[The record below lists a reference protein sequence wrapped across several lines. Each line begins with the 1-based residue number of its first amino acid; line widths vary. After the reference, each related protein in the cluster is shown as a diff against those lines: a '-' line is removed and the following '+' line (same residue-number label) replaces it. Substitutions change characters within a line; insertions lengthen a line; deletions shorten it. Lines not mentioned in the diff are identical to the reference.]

1 MKRSVLEVIVDLNL
15 RGRNILVVGAGM
27 EGTKRIK
34 SLSKHD
40 CKIIIISETVNES
53 LYEIE
58 GKNNPIIIIKRKIDP
73 NIIDEFNDIFVV
85 FASTNDPFLNKKI
98 IERAKEKGILSY
110 SIDNASSSD
119 FFFTSIINIDEII
132 QVAIST
138 SGKSPLMSKII
149 RDRIENAIKNIIGK
163 KDTDNIKIQ
172 EFAREHV
179 RNYIENQHERRKF
192 LYSIIDDQE
201 IQDLIAKNN
210 IDKAKE
216 RIINTLDKWEDNKS
230 R

>member
-1 MKRSVLEVIVDLNL
+1 MIVDLNL
-15 RGRNILVVGAGM
+15 KGRNILVIGAGM
-27 EGTKRIK
+27 EGAKRIK
-34 SLSKHD
+34 SLSNQD
-40 CKIIIISETVNES
+40 CKIIIVSETVNES

-58 GKNNPIIIIKRKIDP
+58 GKNTPIIIIRRKIEDP
-73 NIIDEFNDIFVV
+73 NIIDEFSDIFIV

-98 IERAKEKGILSY
+98 IARAKEKGILSY
-110 SIDNASSSD
+110 SIDDASSSD
-119 FFFTSIINIDEII
+119 FFFTSIINIDETI
-132 QVAIST
+132 QIAIST

-179 RNYIENQHERRKF
+179 RDYIENQHERRKF
-192 LYSIIDDQE
+192 LYSIVDDRE
-201 IQDLIAKNN
+201 IQELIAKNN
-210 IDKAKE
+210 IGKAKE

>member
-1 MKRSVLEVIVDLNL
+1 L
-15 RGRNILVVGAGM
+15 RGRNILVIGAGI

-40 CKIIIISETVNES
+40 CKIIIISETLNES

-58 GKNNPIIIIKRKIDP
+58 VKKNPILLIRRKIEDP
-73 NIIDEFNDIFVV
+73 NILDEFNDIFVV
-85 FASTNDPFLNKKI
+85 FASTNDPSLNKKI
-98 IERAKEKGILSY
+98 IDKAREKGILSY
-110 SIDNASSSD
+110 SIDDAAASD
-119 FFFTSIINIDEII
+119 FFFTSIINIDEAL

-172 EFAREHV
+172 EFARKHA
-179 RNYIENQHERRKF
+179 RNYIDNQQERRKF
-192 LYSIIDDQE
+192 LCSVIEDQE
-201 IQDLIAKNN
+201 IQELIAKNN
-210 IDKAKE
+210 IDKVKE
-216 RIINTLDKWEDNKS
+216 RIINTLDKWEDNRS

>member
-1 MKRSVLEVIVDLNL
+1 VIIDLNL
-15 RGRNILVVGAGM
+15 RGRNILVIGAGM

-40 CKIIIISETVNES
+40 CKIIIISETLNES

-58 GKNNPIIIIKRKIDP
+58 GKKNPIILIRRKIRDP
-73 NIIDEFNDIFVV
+73 NILDEFNDIFVV
-85 FASTNDPFLNKKI
+85 FASTNDPSLNKKI
-98 IERAKEKGILSY
+98 IDKAREKGILSY
-110 SIDNASSSD
+110 SIDDAAASD
-119 FFFTSIINIDEII
+119 FFFTSIINIDEVL

-172 EFAREHV
+172 EFARKHA
-179 RNYIENQHERRKF
+179 RNYIDNQHERRKF
-192 LYSIIDDQE
+192 LCSIVEDQE
-201 IQDLIAKNN
+201 IQELIAKNN
-210 IDKAKE
+210 IDKVKE
-216 RIINTLDKWEDNKS
+216 RIINTLDKWEDNRS

>member
-1 MKRSVLEVIVDLNL
+1 MIVDLNL
-15 RGRNILVVGAGM
+15 KGRNILVIGAGM
-27 EGTKRIK
+27 EGAKRIK
-34 SLSKHD
+34 SLSKYD
-40 CKIIIISETVNES
+40 CKIIIISKTVNES

-58 GKNNPIIIIKRKIDP
+58 GKNNPIIIIRRKIEDP
-73 NIIDEFNDIFVV
+73 SIIDEFNDIFVV

-98 IERAKEKGILSY
+98 IERAKEKGLLSY
-110 SIDNASSSD
+110 SIDDAPASD

-132 QVAIST
+132 QIAIST

-179 RNYIENQHERRKF
+179 RDYIENQHERRKF
-192 LYSIIDDQE
+192 LYSIVDDQE
-201 IQDLIAKNN
+201 IQELIAKNN

>member
-1 MKRSVLEVIVDLNL
+1 MIIDLNL
-15 RGRNILVVGAGM
+15 RGRNILVIGAGI

-40 CKIIIISETVNES
+40 CKIIIISETLNDS

-58 GKNNPIIIIKRKIDP
+58 GKNNPILLIRRKIEDP
-73 NIIDEFNDIFVV
+73 NILDEFNDIFVV

-98 IERAKEKGILSY
+98 IDKAKEKGILCY
-110 SIDNASSSD
+110 SIDNAAASD
-119 FFFTSIINIDEII
+119 FFFTSIINIDEVI

-172 EFAREHV
+172 EFAREHA

-192 LYSIIDDQE
+192 LCSVVEDQE
-201 IQDLIAKNN
+201 IQELIAKNN
-210 IDKAKE
+210 IDKVKE
-216 RIINTLDKWEDNKS
+216 RIINTLDKWEDNRS

>member
-1 MKRSVLEVIVDLNL
+1 VIVDLNL
-15 RGRNILVVGAGM
+15 KGRNILVIGAGM
-27 EGTKRIK
+27 EGAKRIK
-34 SLSKHD
+34 SLSNQD
-40 CKIIIISETVNES
+40 CKIIIVSETVNES

-58 GKNNPIIIIKRKIDP
+58 GKNTPIIIIRRKIEDP
-73 NIIDEFNDIFVV
+73 NIIDEFSDIFVV

-98 IERAKEKGILSY
+98 IERAKEKGLLSY
-110 SIDNASSSD
+110 SIDDASSSD
-119 FFFTSIINIDEII
+119 FFFTSIINIDETI
-132 QVAIST
+132 QIAIST

-179 RNYIENQHERRKF
+179 RNYIKNQHERRMF
-192 LYSIIDDQE
+192 LYSLVDDQE
-201 IQDLIAKNN
+201 IQELVAKNN
-210 IDKAKE
+210 MNKVKE
-216 RIINTLDKWEDNKS
+216 RIINTLDKWEDNKG

>member
-1 MKRSVLEVIVDLNL
+1 MIVDLNL
-15 RGRNILVVGAGM
+15 KGRNILVIGAGM
-27 EGTKRIK
+27 EGAKRIK

-58 GKNNPIIIIKRKIDP
+58 GKNNPIIIIRRKIEDP
-73 NIIDEFNDIFVV
+73 SIIDEFNDIFVV

-98 IERAKEKGILSY
+98 IERAKEKGLLSY
-110 SIDNASSSD
+110 SIDDASASD

-132 QVAIST
+132 QIAIST

-179 RNYIENQHERRKF
+179 RDYIENQHERRKF
-192 LYSIIDDQE
+192 LYSIVDDRE
-201 IQDLIAKNN
+201 IQELIAKNN

>member
-1 MKRSVLEVIVDLNL
+1 MIIDLNL
-15 RGRNILVVGAGM
+15 RGRNILVIGAGM

-40 CKIIIISETVNES
+40 CKIIIISETLNES

-58 GKNNPIIIIKRKIDP
+58 GKNNPIILIRRKIRDP
-73 NIIDEFNDIFVV
+73 NILDELNDIFVV
-85 FASTNDPFLNKKI
+85 FASTNDPSLNKKI
-98 IERAKEKGILSY
+98 IDKAREKGILSY
-110 SIDNASSSD
+110 SIDDAAASD
-119 FFFTSIINIDEII
+119 FFFTSIINIDEVL

-172 EFAREHV
+172 EFARKHA
-179 RNYIENQHERRKF
+179 RNYIDNQHERRKF
-192 LYSIIDDQE
+192 LCSVVEDQE
-201 IQDLIAKNN
+201 IQELIAKNDT
-210 IDKAKE
+210 DKVKE
-216 RIINTLDKWEDNKS
+216 RIINTLDKWEDNRS

>member
-1 MKRSVLEVIVDLNL
+1 MIVDLNL
-15 RGRNILVVGAGM
+15 KGRNILVIGAGM
-27 EGTKRIK
+27 EGAKRIK

-58 GKNNPIIIIKRKIDP
+58 GKNNPIIIIRRKIEDP
-73 NIIDEFNDIFVV
+73 SIIDEFNDIFVV

-98 IERAKEKGILSY
+98 IERAKEKGLLSY
-110 SIDNASSSD
+110 SIDDASASD
-119 FFFTSIINIDEII
+119 FFFTSIINVDEII
-132 QVAIST
+132 QIAIST

-179 RNYIENQHERRKF
+179 RDYIENQHERRKF
-192 LYSIIDDQE
+192 LYSIVDNRE
-201 IQDLIAKNN
+201 IQELIAKNN
-210 IDKAKE
+210 IDKVKE

>member
-1 MKRSVLEVIVDLNL
+1 VIVDLNL
-15 RGRNILVVGAGM
+15 KGRNILVIGAGM
-27 EGTKRIK
+27 EGAKRIK

-58 GKNNPIIIIKRKIDP
+58 GKNNPIIIIRRKIEDP
-73 NIIDEFNDIFVV
+73 SIIDEFNDIFVV

-98 IERAKEKGILSY
+98 IERAKEKGLLSY
-110 SIDNASSSD
+110 SIDDASASD

-132 QVAIST
+132 QIAIST

-179 RNYIENQHERRKF
+179 RDYIENQHERRKF
-192 LYSIIDDQE
+192 LYSIVDDRE
-201 IQDLIAKNN
+201 IQELIAKNN
-210 IDKAKE
+210 IGKAKE

>member
-1 MKRSVLEVIVDLNL
+1 MIVDLNL
-15 RGRNILVVGAGM
+15 KGRNILVIGAGM
-27 EGTKRIK
+27 EGAKRIK
-34 SLSKHD
+34 SLSNQD
-40 CKIIIISETVNES
+40 CKIIIVSETVNES

-58 GKNNPIIIIKRKIDP
+58 GKNTPIIIIRRKIEDP
-73 NIIDEFNDIFVV
+73 NIIDEFSDIFIV

-98 IERAKEKGILSY
+98 IARAKEKGILSY
-110 SIDNASSSD
+110 SMDDASSSD
-119 FFFTSIINIDEII
+119 FFFTSIINIDETI
-132 QVAIST
+132 QIAIST

-179 RNYIENQHERRKF
+179 RNYIKNQQERRMF
-192 LYSIIDDQE
+192 LYSLVDDQE
-201 IQDLIAKNN
+201 IQELVAKNN
-210 IDKAKE
+210 MDKVKE
-216 RIINTLDKWEDNKS
+216 RIINTLDKWEDNKG

>member
-1 MKRSVLEVIVDLNL
+1 VIVDLNL

-40 CKIIIISETVNES
+40 CKIIIISETVNGS

-58 GKNNPIIIIKRKIDP
+58 GKNNPIIIIRRKIENPD
-73 NIIDEFNDIFVV
+73 ILDDFNDIFVV

-192 LYSIIDDQE
+192 LYSIVDDQE

>member
-1 MKRSVLEVIVDLNL
+1 VIVDLNL
-15 RGRNILVVGAGM
+15 KGRNILVVGAGT

-40 CKIIIISETVNES
+40 CKIIIISETVNEP

-58 GKNNPIIIIKRKIDP
+58 GKNNPIILIRRKIEDP
-73 NIIDEFNDIFVV
+73 NILDEFNDIFIV

-98 IERAKEKGILSY
+98 IEKAKEKGILSY
-110 SIDNASSSD
+110 GIDDAAASD

-172 EFAREHV
+172 EFAREHA
-179 RNYIENQHERRKF
+179 RNHIENQHERREF
-192 LYSIIDDQE
+192 LYSIIEDQE
-201 IQDLIAKNN
+201 IQELLAKNN
-210 IDKAKE
+210 IDKVRE

>member
-1 MKRSVLEVIVDLNL
+1 MIIDLNL
-15 RGRNILVVGAGM
+15 RGRNILVIGAGM

-40 CKIIIISETVNES
+40 CKIIIISETLNES

-58 GKNNPIIIIKRKIDP
+58 GKNNPIILIRRKIEDP
-73 NIIDEFNDIFVV
+73 NILDEFNDIFVV

-98 IERAKEKGILSY
+98 IDKAKEKGILSY
-110 SIDNASSSD
+110 SIDDASVSD
-119 FFFTSIINIDEII
+119 FFFTSIINIDEVL

-172 EFAREHV
+172 EFAREHA
-179 RNYIENQHERRKF
+179 RNYIENQHERKKF
-192 LYSIIDDQE
+192 LCSVVEDQE
-201 IQDLIAKNN
+201 IQELIAKNN
-210 IDKAKE
+210 IDKVKE
-216 RIINTLDKWEDNKS
+216 RIINTLDKWEDNRS

>member
-1 MKRSVLEVIVDLNL
+1 
-15 RGRNILVVGAGM
+15 M

-58 GKNNPIIIIKRKIDP
+58 GKNNPIIIIRRKIEDP
-73 NIIDEFNDIFVV
+73 GILDEFSDIFVV

-132 QVAIST
+132 KVAIST

-192 LYSIIDDQE
+192 LYSIVDDQE

>member
-1 MKRSVLEVIVDLNL
+1 MIIDLNL
-15 RGRNILVVGAGM
+15 RGRNILVIGAGI

-40 CKIIIISETVNES
+40 CKIIIISETLNES

-58 GKNNPIIIIKRKIDP
+58 VKNKPILLIRRKIEDP
-73 NIIDEFNDIFVV
+73 NILDEFNDIFVV

-98 IERAKEKGILSY
+98 IDKAKEKGILSY
-110 SIDNASSSD
+110 SIDDAAASD
-119 FFFTSIINIDEII
+119 FFFTSIINIDEVI

-163 KDTDNIKIQ
+163 KDIDNIKIQ
-172 EFAREHV
+172 EFAREHA

-192 LYSIIDDQE
+192 LCSVVEDQE
-201 IQDLIAKNN
+201 IQELIAKNN
-210 IDKAKE
+210 IDKVKE
-216 RIINTLDKWEDNKS
+216 RIINTLDKWEDNRS

>member
-1 MKRSVLEVIVDLNL
+1 MIVDLNL
-15 RGRNILVVGAGM
+15 KGRNILVIGAGM
-27 EGTKRIK
+27 EGAKRIK
-34 SLSKHD
+34 SLSNQD
-40 CKIIIISETVNES
+40 CKIIIVSETVNES

-58 GKNNPIIIIKRKIDP
+58 GKNTPIIIIRRKIEDP
-73 NIIDEFNDIFVV
+73 NIIDEFSDIFVV

-98 IERAKEKGILSY
+98 IARAKEKGILSY
-110 SIDNASSSD
+110 SMDDASSSD
-119 FFFTSIINIDEII
+119 FFFTSIINIDETI
-132 QVAIST
+132 QIAIST

-179 RNYIENQHERRKF
+179 RNYIKNQHERRMF
-192 LYSIIDDQE
+192 LYSLVDDQE
-201 IQDLIAKNN
+201 IQELVAKNN
-210 IDKAKE
+210 MDKVKE
-216 RIINTLDKWEDNKS
+216 RIINTLDKWEDNKG

>member
-1 MKRSVLEVIVDLNL
+1 MIVDLNL

-40 CKIIIISETVNES
+40 CKIIIISETVDES

-58 GKNNPIIIIKRKIDP
+58 GKNNPIIIIRRKIEDP
-73 NIIDEFNDIFVV
+73 DILDEFNDIFVV
-85 FASTNDPFLNKKI
+85 FASTNNPFLNKKI

-110 SIDNASSSD
+110 SIDDASSSD

-179 RNYIENQHERRKF
+179 RNYIENQHERRNF
-192 LYSIIDDQE
+192 LYSIVDDQE
-201 IQDLIAKNN
+201 IQKLIAKNN

>member
-1 MKRSVLEVIVDLNL
+1 MIVDLNL
-15 RGRNILVVGAGM
+15 KGRNILVIGAGT
-27 EGTKRIK
+27 EGAKRIK

-58 GKNNPIIIIKRKIDP
+58 GKNNPIIIIRRKIEDP
-73 NIIDEFNDIFVV
+73 SIIDEFNDIFVV

-98 IERAKEKGILSY
+98 IERAKEKGLLSY
-110 SIDNASSSD
+110 SIDDASASD

-132 QVAIST
+132 QIAIST

-179 RNYIENQHERRKF
+179 RDYIENQHERRKF
-192 LYSIIDDQE
+192 LYSIVDDRE
-201 IQDLIAKNN
+201 IQELIAKNN
-210 IDKAKE
+210 IGKAKE

>member
-1 MKRSVLEVIVDLNL
+1 MIVDLNL

-40 CKIIIISETVNES
+40 CKIIIISETVDES

-58 GKNNPIIIIKRKIDP
+58 GKNNPIIIIRRKIEDP
-73 NIIDEFNDIFVV
+73 DILDEFNDIFVV

-110 SIDNASSSD
+110 SIDDASSSD

-192 LYSIIDDQE
+192 LYSIVDDQE
-201 IQDLIAKNN
+201 IQKLIAKNN

>member
-1 MKRSVLEVIVDLNL
+1 VIVDLNL
-15 RGRNILVVGAGM
+15 KGRNILVIGAGM
-27 EGTKRIK
+27 EGAKRIK
-34 SLSKHD
+34 SLSNQD
-40 CKIIIISETVNES
+40 CKIIIVSETVNES

-58 GKNNPIIIIKRKIDP
+58 GKNTPIIIIRRKIEDP
-73 NIIDEFNDIFVV
+73 NIIDEFSDIFIV

-98 IERAKEKGILSY
+98 IARAKEKGILSY
-110 SIDNASSSD
+110 SIDDASSSD
-119 FFFTSIINIDEII
+119 FFFTSIINIDETI
-132 QVAIST
+132 QIAIST

-179 RNYIENQHERRKF
+179 RDYIENQHERRKF
-192 LYSIIDDQE
+192 LYSIVDDRE
-201 IQDLIAKNN
+201 IQELIAKNN
-210 IDKAKE
+210 IGKAKE
-216 RIINTLDKWEDNKS
+216 RIINTLDKWENNKS

>member
-1 MKRSVLEVIVDLNL
+1 
-15 RGRNILVVGAGM
+15 M

-34 SLSKHD
+34 SLSKQD

-58 GKNNPIIIIKRKIDP
+58 GKNNPIILIRRKIEDP
-73 NIIDEFNDIFVV
+73 NILDEFNDIFVV

-98 IERAKEKGILSY
+98 IDKAREKGILSY
-110 SIDNASSSD
+110 SIDDATASD
-119 FFFTSIINIDEII
+119 FFFTSIINIDEVI

-172 EFAREHV
+172 EFAREHA

-192 LYSIIDDQE
+192 LCSIVEDQE
-201 IQDLIAKNN
+201 IQELIAKNN
-210 IDKAKE
+210 IDKVKE
-216 RIINTLDKWEDNKS
+216 RIINTLDKWEDNRS

>member
-1 MKRSVLEVIVDLNL
+1 VIVDLNL
-15 RGRNILVVGAGM
+15 KGRNILVIGAGM
-27 EGTKRIK
+27 EGAKRIK
-34 SLSKHD
+34 SLSNQD
-40 CKIIIISETVNES
+40 CKIIIVSETVNES

-58 GKNNPIIIIKRKIDP
+58 GKNTPIIIIRRKIEDP
-73 NIIDEFNDIFVV
+73 NIIDEFSDIFIV

-98 IERAKEKGILSY
+98 IARAKEKGILSY
-110 SIDNASSSD
+110 SMDDASSSD
-119 FFFTSIINIDEII
+119 FFFTSIINIDETI
-132 QVAIST
+132 QIEIST

-179 RNYIENQHERRKF
+179 RNYIKNQHERRMF
-192 LYSIIDDQE
+192 LYSLVDDQE
-201 IQDLIAKNN
+201 IQELVAKNN
-210 IDKAKE
+210 MNKVKE
-216 RIINTLDKWEDNKS
+216 RIINTLDKWEDNKG

>member
-1 MKRSVLEVIVDLNL
+1 MIVDLNL

-58 GKNNPIIIIKRKIDP
+58 GKNNPTIIIRRKIEDP
-73 NIIDEFNDIFVV
+73 DIIDEFNDIFVV
-85 FASTNDPFLNKKI
+85 FASTNDPVLNKKI
-98 IERAKEKGILSY
+98 TERAKEKGILSY
-110 SIDNASSSD
+110 NIDNASSSD

-192 LYSIIDDQE
+192 LYRIVDDQE
-201 IQDLIAKNN
+201 IQELIAKNN

-216 RIINTLDKWEDNKS
+216 RIINTLDKWDDNKS

>member
-1 MKRSVLEVIVDLNL
+1 MIIDLNL
-15 RGRNILVVGAGM
+15 KGRNILVIGAGM
-27 EGTKRIK
+27 EGAKRIK
-34 SLSKHD
+34 SLFKQD

-58 GKNNPIIIIKRKIDP
+58 GKNNPIIIIKRKIKDP
-73 NIIDEFNDIFVV
+73 NIIDEFDDIFVV
-85 FASTNDPFLNKKI
+85 FASTNDRFLNKKI
-98 IERAKEKGILSY
+98 IARAKEKGILAY
-110 SIDNASSSD
+110 SIDDASASD

-132 QVAIST
+132 QIAIST

-149 RDRIENAIKNIIGK
+149 RDRIESAIKNIIGK

-192 LYSIIDDQE
+192 LYSIVDDQE
-201 IQDLIAKNN
+201 IQELIAKNN
-210 IDKAKE
+210 IEKVKE

>member
-1 MKRSVLEVIVDLNL
+1 VIVDLNL
-15 RGRNILVVGAGM
+15 KGRNILVIGAGM
-27 EGTKRIK
+27 EGAKRIK
-34 SLSKHD
+34 SLSNQD
-40 CKIIIISETVNES
+40 CKIIIVSETVNES

-58 GKNNPIIIIKRKIDP
+58 GKNTPIIIIRRKIEDP
-73 NIIDEFNDIFVV
+73 NIIDEFSDIFIV

-98 IERAKEKGILSY
+98 IARAKEKGILSY
-110 SIDNASSSD
+110 SMDDASSSD
-119 FFFTSIINIDEII
+119 FFFTSIINIDETI
-132 QVAIST
+132 QIAIST

-179 RNYIENQHERRKF
+179 RNYIKNQHERRMF
-192 LYSIIDDQE
+192 LYSLVDDQE
-201 IQDLIAKNN
+201 IQELVAKNN
-210 IDKAKE
+210 MNKVKE
-216 RIINTLDKWEDNKS
+216 RIINTLDKWEDNKG

>member
-1 MKRSVLEVIVDLNL
+1 VIVDLNL
-15 RGRNILVVGAGM
+15 KGRNILVIGAGM
-27 EGTKRIK
+27 EGAKRIK

-58 GKNNPIIIIKRKIDP
+58 GKNNPIIIIRRKIEDP
-73 NIIDEFNDIFVV
+73 SIIDEFNDIFVV

-98 IERAKEKGILSY
+98 IERAKEKGLLSY
-110 SIDNASSSD
+110 SIDDASASD

-132 QVAIST
+132 QIAIST

-179 RNYIENQHERRKF
+179 RNYIKNQHERRMF
-192 LYSIIDDQE
+192 LYSLVDDQE
-201 IQDLIAKNN
+201 IQELVAKNN
-210 IDKAKE
+210 MNKVKE
-216 RIINTLDKWEDNKS
+216 RIINTLDKWEDNKG

>member
-1 MKRSVLEVIVDLNL
+1 MIVDLNL

-40 CKIIIISETVNES
+40 CKIITISETVNES

-58 GKNNPIIIIKRKIDP
+58 GKNNPIIIIRRKIEDP
-73 NIIDEFNDIFVV
+73 DILDEFNDIFVV

-138 SGKSPLMSKII
+138 SGKSPLMNKII

-179 RNYIENQHERRKF
+179 RNYIKNQHERRKF
-192 LYSIIDDQE
+192 LYSIVDDQE
-201 IQDLIAKNN
+201 IQKLIAKNN

-216 RIINTLDKWEDNKS
+216 RIINTLDKWDDNKS

>member
-1 MKRSVLEVIVDLNL
+1 LIVDLNL
-15 RGRNILVVGAGM
+15 KGRNILVVGAGM

-110 SIDNASSSD
+110 IIDDASASD

-132 QVAIST
+132 QIAIST

-149 RDRIENAIKNIIGK
+149 RDRIEKAIKNIIGK

-192 LYSIIDDQE
+192 LYSIVDDQE
-201 IQDLIAKNN
+201 IQELIAKNN

>member
-1 MKRSVLEVIVDLNL
+1 MIVDLNL
-15 RGRNILVVGAGM
+15 KGRNILVIGAGM
-27 EGTKRIK
+27 EGAKRIK
-34 SLSKHD
+34 SLSNQD
-40 CKIIIISETVNES
+40 CKIIIVSETVNES

-58 GKNNPIIIIKRKIDP
+58 GKNTPIIIIRRKIEDP
-73 NIIDEFNDIFVV
+73 NIIDEFSDIFIV

-98 IERAKEKGILSY
+98 IARAKEKGILSY
-110 SIDNASSSD
+110 SMDDASSSD
-119 FFFTSIINIDEII
+119 FFFTSIINIDETI
-132 QVAIST
+132 QIAIST

-179 RNYIENQHERRKF
+179 RNYIKNQQERRMF
-192 LYSIIDDQE
+192 LYSLVDDQE
-201 IQDLIAKNN
+201 IQELVAKNN
-210 IDKAKE
+210 MNKVKE
-216 RIINTLDKWEDNKS
+216 RIINTLDKWEDNKG

>member
-1 MKRSVLEVIVDLNL
+1 VIVDLNL
-15 RGRNILVVGAGM
+15 KGRNILVIGAGM
-27 EGTKRIK
+27 EGAKRIK
-34 SLSKHD
+34 SLSNQD
-40 CKIIIISETVNES
+40 CKIIIVSETVNES

-58 GKNNPIIIIKRKIDP
+58 GKNTPIIIIRRKIEDP
-73 NIIDEFNDIFVV
+73 NIIDEFSDIFVV

-98 IERAKEKGILSY
+98 IARAKEKGILSY
-110 SIDNASSSD
+110 SIDDASSSD
-119 FFFTSIINIDEII
+119 FFFTSIINIDETI
-132 QVAIST
+132 QIAIST

-179 RNYIENQHERRKF
+179 RNYIKNQHERRMF
-192 LYSIIDDQE
+192 LYSSVDDQE
-201 IQDLIAKNN
+201 IQELVAKNN
-210 IDKAKE
+210 MNKVKE
-216 RIINTLDKWEDNKS
+216 RIINTLDKWEDNKG

>member
-1 MKRSVLEVIVDLNL
+1 VIIDLNL
-15 RGRNILVVGAGM
+15 KGRNILVVGAGM
-27 EGTKRIK
+27 EGAKRIK
-34 SLSKHD
+34 SLSKQD

-58 GKNNPIIIIKRKIDP
+58 GKNNPIIIMRRKIKDP

-98 IERAKEKGILSY
+98 IARAKEKGILSY
-110 SIDNASSSD
+110 SIDDASTSD

-172 EFAREHV
+172 EFAREHA
-179 RNYIENQHERRKF
+179 RNYIENQHERRRF
-192 LYSIIDDQE
+192 LYSIVDDQE
-201 IQDLIAKNN
+201 IQELIAKNN
-210 IDKAKE
+210 IDKVKE

>member
-1 MKRSVLEVIVDLNL
+1 MIVDLNL
-15 RGRNILVVGAGM
+15 KGRNILVVGAGM

-40 CKIIIISETVNES
+40 CKIIIISETVNDS

-110 SIDNASSSD
+110 IVDDASASD

-132 QVAIST
+132 QIAIST

-149 RDRIENAIKNIIGK
+149 RDRIEKAIKNIIGK

-192 LYSIIDDQE
+192 LYSIVDDQE
-201 IQDLIAKNN
+201 IQELIAKND

>member
-1 MKRSVLEVIVDLNL
+1 MIVDLNL
-15 RGRNILVVGAGM
+15 KGRNILVIGAGM
-27 EGTKRIK
+27 EGAKRIK
-34 SLSKHD
+34 SLSNQD
-40 CKIIIISETVNES
+40 CKIIIVSETVNES

-58 GKNNPIIIIKRKIDP
+58 GKNTPIIIIRRKIEDP
-73 NIIDEFNDIFVV
+73 NIIDEFSDIFIV

-98 IERAKEKGILSY
+98 IARAKEKGILSY
-110 SIDNASSSD
+110 SMDDASSSD
-119 FFFTSIINIDEII
+119 FFFTSIINIDETI
-132 QVAIST
+132 QIAIST

-179 RNYIENQHERRKF
+179 RNYIKNQHERRMF
-192 LYSIIDDQE
+192 LYSLVDDQE
-201 IQDLIAKNN
+201 IQELVAKNN
-210 IDKAKE
+210 MDKVKE
-216 RIINTLDKWEDNKS
+216 RIINTLDKWEDNKG

>member
-1 MKRSVLEVIVDLNL
+1 VIVDLNL
-15 RGRNILVVGAGM
+15 KGRNILVIGAGM
-27 EGTKRIK
+27 EGAKRIK
-34 SLSKHD
+34 TLSNQD
-40 CKIIIISETVNES
+40 CKIIIVSETVNES

-58 GKNNPIIIIKRKIDP
+58 GKNTPIIIIRRKIEDP
-73 NIIDEFNDIFVV
+73 NIIDEFSDIFVV

-98 IERAKEKGILSY
+98 IARAKEKGILSY
-110 SIDNASSSD
+110 SIDDASSSD
-119 FFFTSIINIDEII
+119 FFFTSIINIDETI
-132 QVAIST
+132 QIAIST

-163 KDTDNIKIQ
+163 KDTDNIKIR

-179 RNYIENQHERRKF
+179 RNYIKNQHERRMF
-192 LYSIIDDQE
+192 LYSLVDDQE
-201 IQDLIAKNN
+201 IQELVAKNN
-210 IDKAKE
+210 MNKVKE